1 MGMIRNCAGIVVLL
15 FAAAACA
22 QQPLLQGINHTPI
35 VVRDLEKAQAD
46 FRAMGFTIK
55 PGRLHPDGILNA
67 HVKFGDGSELELI
80 TAPKGVDSLT
90 SEYRNKLETGDGP
103 VYYGFD
109 APDPASLLRKL
120 HAAGMRLK
128 DDGGLLTFPIGHP
141 LHAIFFGVRA
151 PAPTDRPEHFIH
163 ANTALRLSGFWVR
176 DRPELR
182 ALLRDL
188 TVPLVDTL
196 SCGPLGGRV
205 TLAKLPEGDVYLV
218 SRLERADELAARI
231 DVQNI
236 VTAETA
242 LRKGGFKPEK
252 YECDRSSIW
261 LPPSVAHGIWL
272 QLTQSQHQ

>member
-1 MGMIRNCAGIVVLL
+1 MIRNCAAIVLL
-15 FAAAACA
+15 LYVAAACP

-67 HVKFGDGSELELI
+67 HVKFADGSELELI
-80 TAPKGVDSLT
+80 TAPKAVDDLT
-90 SEYRNKLETGDGP
+90 SEYRSKLEAGDGP
-103 VYYGFD
+103 VYYGLD

-120 HAAGMRLK
+120 RAAGMPLK
-128 DDGGLLTFPIGHP
+128 DDGGLLTFPLGHP

-151 PAPTDRPEHFIH
+151 PAPTDRPEHFVH
-163 ANTALRLSGFWVR
+163 ANTAQRLSGFWVR

-182 ALLRDL
+182 ALFRDL
-188 TVPLVDTL
+188 TVPLVDTP
-196 SCGPLGGRV
+196 SCGPLRGPV
-205 TLAKLPEGDVYLV
+205 TVAKLPEGDVYLV
-218 SRLERADELAARI
+218 PRKERPDELAARI

-236 VTAETA
+236 VTAETV

-252 YECDRSSIW
+252 YACDHSSIW

-272 QLTQSQHQ
+272 QLTQSQRQ